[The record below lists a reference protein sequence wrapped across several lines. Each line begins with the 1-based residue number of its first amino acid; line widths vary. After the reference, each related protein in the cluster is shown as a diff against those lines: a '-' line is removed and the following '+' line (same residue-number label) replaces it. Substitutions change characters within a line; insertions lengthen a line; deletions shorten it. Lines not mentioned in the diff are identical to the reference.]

1 MNKHYQA
8 EHVSGLQL
16 AQADYNMTKYV
27 DFDWEMDAMGIR
39 LDTDLDVQKLG
50 WKENDYFKLIKVD
63 DRLQLVKVDEVEKF
77 LRKFE

>member
-1 MNKHYQA
+1 MELAN
-8 EHVSGLQL
+8 GLLL
-16 AQADYNMTKYV
+16 AQVGYKVVTKYV

-50 WKENDYFKLIKVD
+50 WKENDYFKLIRVD

-77 LRKFE
+77 IRKFE

>member
-1 MNKHYQA
+1 MA
-8 EHVSGLQL
+8 HVSGLQL
-16 AQADYNMTKYV
+16 VHQAYNAMTKYI

>member
-1 MNKHYQA
+1 M
-8 EHVSGLQL
+8 
-16 AQADYNMTKYV
+16 KYV
-27 DFDWEMDAMGIR
+27 DFNWEMDAMGIR

-63 DRLQLVKVDEVEKF
+63 EKLQLVKVDEVEKF

>member
-1 MNKHYQA
+1 
-8 EHVSGLQL
+8 V
-16 AQADYNMTKYV
+16 QADYKVVTKYI

-63 DRLQLVKVDEVEKF
+63 DKLQLVKVDEVEKF
-77 LRKFE
+77 IRKFE

>member
-1 MNKHYQA
+1 
-8 EHVSGLQL
+8 
-16 AQADYNMTKYV
+16 MTKFV

>member
-1 MNKHYQA
+1 VHQA
-8 EHVSGLQL
+8 
-16 AQADYNMTKYV
+16 YNAMTKYI

-50 WKENDYFKLIKVD
+50 WKENDYFKLIRVD
-63 DRLQLVKVDEVEKF
+63 DKLQLIKVDEVEKF